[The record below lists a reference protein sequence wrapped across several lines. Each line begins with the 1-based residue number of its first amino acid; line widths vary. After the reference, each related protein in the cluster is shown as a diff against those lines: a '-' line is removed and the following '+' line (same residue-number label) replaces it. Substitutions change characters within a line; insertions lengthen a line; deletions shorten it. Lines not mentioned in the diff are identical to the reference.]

1 MDTANDRTNY
11 DSEYPPPSFPPRCSK
26 KHRACGKRN
35 SFPREKYRILM
46 YRGINREKR
55 IFYSFDLY
63 DDEEDEKGKRFEI
76 VGRASERNVP

>member
-1 MDTANDRTNY
+1 
-11 DSEYPPPSFPPRCSK
+11 
-26 KHRACGKRN
+26 
-35 SFPREKYRILM
+35 M

-63 DDEEDEKGKRFEI
+63 DNEEDEKGKRFEI

>member
-1 MDTANDRTNY
+1 
-11 DSEYPPPSFPPRCSK
+11 
-26 KHRACGKRN
+26 
-35 SFPREKYRILM
+35 M

-63 DDEEDEKGKRFEI
+63 EEDEKGKRFEI